1 MSKSNLLNLA
11 GVCKDAEARNQ
22 KYTEALDGK
31 NDTATQ
37 ERDLKDEDIEKMYQE
52 LFAPR
57 SEIANIQKS
66 LKIATTVSATATSEM
81 STLHKT
87 TKSLNVKRLDIPTF
101 CEKIKE
107 YPSFKNVFDDHA
119 VASCKKNFYDL
130 KGCPSREA
138 LITVECV
145 DDD

>member
-31 NDTATQ
+31 NDT
-37 ERDLKDEDIEKMYQE
+37 
-52 LFAPR
+52 
-57 SEIANIQKS
+57 
-66 LKIATTVSATATSEM
+66 VSATATSEM
-81 STLHKT
+81 STLLKT

>member
-1 MSKSNLLNLA
+1 M
-11 GVCKDAEARNQ
+11 
-22 KYTEALDGK
+22 
-31 NDTATQ
+31 
-37 ERDLKDEDIEKMYQE
+37 EKMYQE
-52 LFAPR
+52 LCAPR

-81 STLHKT
+81 STLLKT

-107 YPSFKNVFDDHA
+107 YLSFKNVFDNHA

-138 LITVECV
+138 LNTVEGV
-145 DDD
+145 DDDYEEMFC